1 MAALFAAACSDAAG
15 PAPKRAGPGGPLFS
29 FSPNGIGQSGT
40 ANGALG
46 ETGDSLA
53 KGFDPKNPHHGDAVI
68 ATVFWLGQTNIVDS
82 VVDFVAS
89 TPNTRVGNTYHPID
103 YVTAGGYSMATFVAT
118 NIQNFPDSSS
128 VSGQILAV
136 RAFMHQRVVDGGI
149 KISAWSGIEDNFA
162 AGLRDV
168 AHASGADTGG
178 NIPAHTRPI
187 AVNAGGIVYT
197 ATMGAL
203 DTTGAML
210 FTGVS
215 APGTPFGRL
224 HCVGG
229 FDCGRSS
236 DKYIL
241 EDAEYAVLASAG
253 TVDPQ
258 WTWMYGGTA
267 ARPWLV
273 TTFSLNAAPPPNSPP
288 PPLPPPP
295 ATHVAFTTQ
304 PQTTQAAQTMPV
316 VRVSALDDAGNV
328 VTGFTGSITVAIG
341 ANPGGGTLSGTTSV
355 TAVSGVATFS
365 TLSINNAGTGYTLVA
380 SASGLTGATST
391 AFNITAPPATNLA
404 FTTQPQTTQAG
415 QPMLAVRVSALDD
428 AGNVVTG
435 FTGSITV
442 AIGANPGGGTLSGTT
457 SVTAVSGVATFSTL
471 SINNAGTGYTLTASA
486 SGLTGATSASFNIT
500 AAPPPPATHVAFT
513 TQPQTTQA
521 GQTMP
526 AVRVSA
532 LDDAGNV
539 VTGFTG
545 LITVGLGANPGG
557 GTLAGTTSVNAV
569 SGVAT
574 FSTLSINNA
583 GNGYTLTA
591 SASGLTGATSASF
604 NITAAPPPPAT
615 HVAFTTQPQTTQA
628 GQTMPAVRVAALD
641 EAGNVVT
648 GFTGSITVGLGADP
662 GGGTLAG
669 TTSVNA
675 VSGVATFSTLSIN
688 NPGNGYTLVASASG
702 LTGTTSA
709 SFNITAPPAT
719 NLAFTTQPQTTQAGQ
734 TMSAV
739 RVTARDASGNTVT
752 SYTGLITV
760 AIGANPGGGTLAG
773 TTSVNAVSG
782 VATFSTLSINN
793 AGTGYTLVASA
804 SGLTGAT
811 STSFNI
817 TAPPPPPATNLAF
830 TTQPQSTQAGQTM
843 PAVKVT
849 ARDASGNVVTG
860 YTGLITVALGANPS
874 GGTLAGT
881 KSVAAVNGVAT
892 FSTLSINNVGSGYTL
907 TASASGLTGATSA
920 AFNITAPPN
929 SAPVVN
935 AGTDENA
942 VTGLLYSTSFSFSD
956 ANHNGQWSYT
966 INWGDGNT
974 STGTL
979 VSEGSFSAGHTYI
992 IVLPRS
998 FTITVTVRDA
1008 AGASGSDTKMVS
1020 VLLL

>member
-1 MAALFAAACSDAAG
+1 M
-15 PAPKRAGPGGPLFS
+15 
-29 FSPNGIGQSGT
+29 
-40 ANGALG
+40 
-46 ETGDSLA
+46 
-53 KGFDPKNPHHGDAVI
+53 
-68 ATVFWLGQTNIVDS
+68 
-82 VVDFVAS
+82 
-89 TPNTRVGNTYHPID
+89 
-103 YVTAGGYSMATFVAT
+103 
-118 NIQNFPDSSS
+118 
-128 VSGQILAV
+128 
-136 RAFMHQRVVDGGI
+136 
-149 KISAWSGIEDNFA
+149 
-162 AGLRDV
+162 
-168 AHASGADTGG
+168 
-178 NIPAHTRPI
+178 
-187 AVNAGGIVYT
+187 
-197 ATMGAL
+197 
-203 DTTGAML
+203 
-210 FTGVS
+210 
-215 APGTPFGRL
+215 
-224 HCVGG
+224 
-229 FDCGRSS
+229 
-236 DKYIL
+236 
-241 EDAEYAVLASAG
+241 
-253 TVDPQ
+253 
-258 WTWMYGGTA
+258 
-267 ARPWLV
+267 
-273 TTFSLNAAPPPNSPP
+273 
-288 PPLPPPP
+288 
-295 ATHVAFTTQ
+295 
-304 PQTTQAAQTMPV
+304 
-316 VRVSALDDAGNV
+316 
-328 VTGFTGSITVAIG
+328 
-341 ANPGGGTLSGTTSV
+341 
-355 TAVSGVATFS
+355 
-365 TLSINNAGTGYTLVA
+365 
-380 SASGLTGATST
+380 
-391 AFNITAPPATNLA
+391 
-404 FTTQPQTTQAG
+404 
-415 QPMLAVRVSALDD
+415 
-428 AGNVVTG
+428 
-435 FTGSITV
+435 
-442 AIGANPGGGTLSGTT
+442 
-457 SVTAVSGVATFSTL
+457 
-471 SINNAGTGYTLTASA
+471 
-486 SGLTGATSASFNIT
+486 
-500 AAPPPPATHVAFT
+500 
-513 TQPQTTQA
+513 
-521 GQTMP
+521 
-526 AVRVSA
+526 
-532 LDDAGNV
+532 
-539 VTGFTG
+539 
-545 LITVGLGANPGG
+545 
-557 GTLAGTTSVNAV
+557 

-583 GNGYTLTA
+583 GNGYTLT
-591 SASGLTGATSASF
+591 
-604 NITAAPPPPAT
+604 
-615 HVAFTTQPQTTQA
+615 
-628 GQTMPAVRVAALD
+628 
-641 EAGNVVT
+641 
-648 GFTGSITVGLGADP
+648 
-662 GGGTLAG
+662 
-669 TTSVNA
+669 
-675 VSGVATFSTLSIN
+675 
-688 NPGNGYTLVASASG
+688 ASASG

-734 TMSAV
+734 TMPAV

-760 AIGANPGGGTLAG
+760 AIGANPGGGTLSG